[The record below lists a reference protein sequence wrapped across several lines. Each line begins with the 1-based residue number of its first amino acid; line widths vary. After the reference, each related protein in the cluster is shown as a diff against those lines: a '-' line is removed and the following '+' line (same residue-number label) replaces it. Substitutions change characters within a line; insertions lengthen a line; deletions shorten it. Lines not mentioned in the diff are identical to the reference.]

1 MRAVISY
8 QPRRGLGSRLTLP
21 ENTFSSFAHA
31 FHLRQ
36 HSSNSSFAASSDPA
50 RLSVRRFSG
59 REVGWR
65 IEHVGR
71 PRSGSPRD
79 VSYMRR
85 GRWRAGASA
94 EYDPREDLGR

>member
-8 QPRRGLGSRLTLP
+8 EPRRGLGSRLTLP

-36 HSSNSSFAASSDPA
+36 HSSNSFFAASSDPA

-59 REVGWR
+59 LPGKCSAQNQRSSSGPLR
-65 IEHVGR
+65 I
-71 PRSGSPRD
+71 S
-79 VSYMRR
+79 
-85 GRWRAGASA
+85 
-94 EYDPREDLGR
+94 